1 MEVFILFYT
10 KFFGVSHEAWLKQ
23 HRRFRHSY
31 LIGSGEIIGYLVSV
45 DAEANELYDS
55 LITDFAKAEGV
66 DENLKATDQMQW
78 AQRMTSIRE
87 RVQEIVNSEVIFI

>member
-1 MEVFILFYT
+1 M
-10 KFFGVSHEAWLKQ
+10 
-23 HRRFRHSY
+23 
-31 LIGSGEIIGYLVSV
+31 IGSGEIIGYLVSV